1 MIISRSIYCTG
12 KAFGCLNL
20 NFLRSLTLI
29 FLAFTS
35 HDFPTNK
42 KRWLWLTQ
50 WLKLGVT
57 VMSGGKGGVLVHDYF
72 PKKYAHFGETWTFS
86 KIVIFWRT
94 LPLRLASNS
103 KKNCDHAQSS
113 FEFPIP
119 RAISSKFSGKRMSQ
133 SLIPISSG
141 FKELTIADR
150 RYIHLQ
156 LAV

>member
-1 MIISRSIYCTG
+1 MVRESVRVCQSPWIPIPIPIPS
-12 KAFGCLNL
+12 K
-20 NFLRSLTLI
+20 SLGLGGGVNH
-29 FLAFTS
+29 A
-35 HDFPTNK
+35 K
-42 KRWLWLTQ
+42 KRNKLRLTQ

-57 VMSGGKGGVLVHDYF
+57 VVRGGGGGVLVHHYF
-72 PKKYAHFGETWTFS
+72 LSKKPLILERLETLEKSWFFDANCLSDSLAIPKKKCA
-86 KIVIFWRT
+86 
-94 LPLRLASNS
+94 
-103 KKNCDHAQSS
+103 HAQSS

-133 SLIPISSG
+133 SLIPIPSG